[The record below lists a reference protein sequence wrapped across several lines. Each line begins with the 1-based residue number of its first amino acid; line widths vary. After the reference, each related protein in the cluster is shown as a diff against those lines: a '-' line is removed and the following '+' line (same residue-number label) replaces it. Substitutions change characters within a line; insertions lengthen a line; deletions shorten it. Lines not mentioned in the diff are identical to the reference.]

1 MSFDDV
7 LDLTTDDLFFFI
19 ILYYNVTP
27 YIVRAIDV
35 PYAACKVE
43 FGEIPDL
50 TAEEKGLGGVTV
62 YIITIQS
69 LMNDVSYKRTTYYP
83 THVLHKAILKFVNS
97 LVDH

>member
-50 TAEEKGLGGVTV
+50 TAEEKGMGGVTV

-69 LMNDVSYKRTTYYP
+69 TSPTREPRTTQNMCFKKP
-83 THVLHKAILKFVNS
+83 FSNL
-97 LVDH
+97 

>member
-1 MSFDDV
+1 MFLVTTLTRSTGDRKTSHAAPVVRAIEEPPTQITNMSFDDV

-50 TAEEKGLGGVTV
+50 TADDLNF
-62 YIITIQS
+62 
-69 LMNDVSYKRTTYYP
+69 LNNF
-83 THVLHKAILKFVNS
+83 VL
-97 LVDH
+97 